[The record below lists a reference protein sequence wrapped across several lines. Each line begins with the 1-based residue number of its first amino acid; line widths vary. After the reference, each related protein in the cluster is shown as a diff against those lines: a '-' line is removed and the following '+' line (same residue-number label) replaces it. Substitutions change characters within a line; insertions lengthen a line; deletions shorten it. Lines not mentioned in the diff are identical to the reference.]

1 MKMILYK
8 NVFHL
13 LLLGVVLFLCACV
26 GYDYEEREE
35 YFIWSYEGLI
45 DDTTAVV
52 SVVDEIYG
60 YKNDNHFMGWDDGS
74 YTEVVSKY
82 YYPVGMQ
89 SRWVGKKKK
98 SLEELVAVGNVDSS
112 ALEKWMENCFAMG
125 EIDGQFL
132 CLDAVTFPEF
142 RGNTGLILVDKD
154 KKDLDTLELENWV
167 NLDESVSF
175 LQHYLKVDNNLYEIR
190 DGKFISQR
198 PKFRIVKDGRKI
210 VFIDENGDFTW
221 YGGEP

>member
-1 MKMILYK
+1 
-8 NVFHL
+8 
-13 LLLGVVLFLCACV
+13 
-26 GYDYEEREE
+26 
-35 YFIWSYEGLI
+35 
-45 DDTTAVV
+45 
-52 SVVDEIYG
+52 
-60 YKNDNHFMGWDDGS
+60 
-74 YTEVVSKY
+74 
-82 YYPVGMQ
+82 MQ

-98 SLEELVAVGNVDSS
+98 SLEELVAVGKVDSS

-142 RGNTGLILVDKD
+142 RENTGLILVDKD

-190 DGKFISQR
+190 NGKFISQR

-221 YGGEP
+221 YGGKP